1 MKIGLGT
8 VQFGLDYG
16 ISNHGGQTDSAE
28 VVKVLEVAREYNVNV
43 IDTAAL
49 YGNCEDVLGRSLPHD
64 HDFKLVTKTIRINS
78 NKITSA
84 DADRMESAFI
94 ASLEKLRCSAVYGL
108 MLHNADDLLAEGGE
122 RLMERL
128 EKLKQKGLV
137 AKIGASVYT
146 ADQIDALLKRY
157 EIDLIQLPMNILDQR
172 LLVGGQ
178 LAALKSHGVEIH
190 ARSAFLQGLLLMMP
204 ESVPEYF
211 APVSKHL
218 GDYNKFLQEK
228 GLSTVHAALG
238 FLAAQDEIDVIVC
251 GVNDHRQFIEICQSS
266 ASLPDIDFSSFALN
280 DDAILNPSK
289 WRVT

>member
-16 ISNHGGQTDSAE
+16 ISNQGGQTSTDE
-28 VVKVLEVAREYNVNV
+28 VVKILDVAREYHVDV

-64 HDFKLVTKTIRINS
+64 HGFKLVTKTVRIDS
-78 NKITSA
+78 NRITDA

-94 ASLEKLRCSAVYGL
+94 ASLKKLRRSTVYGL
-108 MLHNADDLLAEGGE
+108 MFHNADDLLAEGGE

-128 EKLKQKGLV
+128 ITQKQNGVV

-146 ADQIDALLKRY
+146 AGQIDALLNRY
-157 EIDLIQLPMNILDQR
+157 EIDLIQLPVNVLDQR
-172 LLVGGQ
+172 LLTGGQ

-190 ARSAFLQGLLLMMP
+190 ARSAFLQGLLLMSP
-204 ESVPEYF
+204 ERVPDYF
-211 APVSKHL
+211 APVRAHL
-218 GDYNKFLQEK
+218 RAYHQFIRDQRI
-228 GLSTVHAALG
+228 SPVRAALG
-238 FLAAQDEIDVIVC
+238 FLAARDEIDVIVC

-266 ASLPDIDFSSFALN
+266 APLPDIDFSSFALDN
-280 DDAILNPSK
+280 DAILNPAK
-289 WRVT
+289 WGVA